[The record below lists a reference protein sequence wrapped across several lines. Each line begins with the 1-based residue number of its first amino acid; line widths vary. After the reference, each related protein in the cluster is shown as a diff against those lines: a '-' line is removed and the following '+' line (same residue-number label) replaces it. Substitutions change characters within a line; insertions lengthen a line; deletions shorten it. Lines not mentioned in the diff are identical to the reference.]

1 MAEQSYTLQ
10 TGQYYSLGTSSSI
23 QTDDDSTIE
32 IEIIQRTP
40 GPQGRVTFAVW
51 ERVPHAI
58 KATAQGSATVPI
70 TWLLVTLGAHRA
82 ELLTDG
88 PARAEHLQSWL
99 RFANSDGARWLADH

>member
-1 MAEQSYTLQ
+1 MYTFETGQVYTLNQ
-10 TGQYYSLGTSSSI
+10 GAPNDNTL
-23 QTDDDSTIE
+23 E
-32 IEIIQRTP
+32 IEIVTVLQ
-40 GPQGRVTFAVW
+40 GAQGRVTFAVW
-51 ERVPHAI
+51 ELIPGTDTR
-58 KATAQGSATVPI
+58 TAQGSATVPI